1 MNPIRNIDLCYNVEE
16 ISEPFVIK
24 TDENVFKIYINDTG
38 LFVHMLGP
46 AVASGIIGGDFTINN
61 GAVIEN
67 AILESLIRK
76 GYKVHNYSSVTRRM
90 ELDSVF
96 NYNGRLAVV
105 EIKSG
110 KKKSA
115 KSLNKALLED
125 KSIDIAM
132 KRSNSNLSIDE
143 NGVYHYPLFGPSF
156 FEGCR
161 VLEFPPMDYLEELKA
176 ALDR

>member
-1 MNPIRNIDLCYNVEE
+1 MNPIRNIDLRYNVEE

-132 KRSNSNLSIDE
+132 KISDSNLSIDE

-156 FEGCR
+156 FEECR

>member
-1 MNPIRNIDLCYNVEE
+1 M
-16 ISEPFVIK
+16 IK

-76 GYKVHNYSSVTRRM
+76 GYKVHNYSSVTRTM
-90 ELDSVF
+90 ELDCVF
-96 NYNGRLAVV
+96 DYNGRLAVV

-115 KSLNKALLED
+115 KSLNKALL
-125 KSIDIAM
+125 
-132 KRSNSNLSIDE
+132 
-143 NGVYHYPLFGPSF
+143 
-156 FEGCR
+156 
-161 VLEFPPMDYLEELKA
+161 
-176 ALDR
+176 

>member
-1 MNPIRNIDLCYNVEE
+1 
-16 ISEPFVIK
+16 
-24 TDENVFKIYINDTG
+24 
-38 LFVHMLGP
+38 
-46 AVASGIIGGDFTINN
+46 
-61 GAVIEN
+61 
-67 AILESLIRK
+67 
-76 GYKVHNYSSVTRRM
+76 M
-90 ELDSVF
+90 ELDCVF
-96 NYNGRLAVV
+96 DYNGRLAVV

-132 KRSNSNLSIDE
+132 KISDSNLSIDE

-156 FEGCR
+156 FEECR